1 MYEIVQKKNSL
12 SSLCPAAAAH
22 TLVVV
27 IIIYN
32 NDDDRRHS
40 RATSLENIPASL
52 FSLSNSISHII
63 LLYSPKAYTVK
74 EKNSVS
80 CFLHEIK

>member
-1 MYEIVQKKNSL
+1 MRTLDLAVLQCEETRMYEIVQKKNSL

-40 RATSLENIPASL
+40 RATSLENIPESS
-52 FSLSNSISHII
+52 FSLSNSISYSYDLPKRI
-63 LLYSPKAYTVK
+63 L
-74 EKNSVS
+74 
-80 CFLHEIK
+80 